1 MATGEALYRR
11 TGPVGG
17 ELEHGEL
24 ACEAFEPVASLP
36 VKRTAFD
43 ALALPE
49 GVVEVLDGQGGRLLF
64 RVGVAL
70 GDFAQ
75 GDLDGP
81 AVGDDV
87 VDDDGEDVIVLCQTV
102 DVGTKQRAGF
112 EVEGFETEGGEG
124 VGQFGFPQG
133 G

>member
-1 MATGEALYRR
+1 MATGEALHRR

-17 ELEHGEL
+17 ELQHGQL
-24 ACEAFEPVASLP
+24 AAEAVEPVASLP
-36 VKRTAFD
+36 VERTTVD
-43 ALALPE
+43 PLALPE

-75 GDLDGP
+75 GDVDGP

-87 VDDDGEDVIVLCQTV
+87 VDDDGED
-102 DVGTKQRAGF
+102 DRRR
-112 EVEGFETEGGEG
+112 
-124 VGQFGFPQG
+124 
-133 G
+133 